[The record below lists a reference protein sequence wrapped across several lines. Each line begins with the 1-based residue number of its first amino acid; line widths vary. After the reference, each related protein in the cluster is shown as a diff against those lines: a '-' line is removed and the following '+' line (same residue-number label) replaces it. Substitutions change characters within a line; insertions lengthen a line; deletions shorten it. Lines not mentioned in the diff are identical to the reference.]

1 MIEVARSRVC
11 GVIVDHFKIIIQSP
25 KFSSGVSPITILM
38 YKKGRNRTGAVQE
51 ILRIF
56 KHSDTVTVVA
66 AGSIQVWLD
75 KSIAS

>member
-56 KHSDTVTVVA
+56 KHSGTA
-66 AGSIQVWLD
+66 IQLWQLALSKYGSRNQ
-75 KSIAS
+75 